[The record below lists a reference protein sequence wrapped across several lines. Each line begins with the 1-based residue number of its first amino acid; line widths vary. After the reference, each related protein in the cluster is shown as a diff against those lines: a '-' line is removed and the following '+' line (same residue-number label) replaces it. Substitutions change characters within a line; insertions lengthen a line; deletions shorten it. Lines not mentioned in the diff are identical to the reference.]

1 LQKMLEG
8 EIILADLENDK
19 SYERLRKSIDEIVH
33 ITNTVYDAVASVS
46 KSAGTLATVGQEAI
60 KQAKFLQEKND
71 DTVKVIDF
79 ITNIAGQ
86 TNLLGLNAA
95 IEAARA
101 GEQGRGF
108 AVVAEEVR
116 KLAEQSREAT
126 ERIQQTLNQMNGA
139 VAEISKTIEHTGTV
153 STEQATSTAEILENL
168 KRALKAIEDLQAYI
182 EAMK

>member
-1 LQKMLEG
+1 
-8 EIILADLENDK
+8 LADLENDK

-33 ITNTVYDAVASVS
+33 ITNTVYDAVAAVS

-126 ERIQQTLNQMNGA
+126 EKIQQTLNQMNVA
-139 VAEISKTIEHTGTV
+139 VEEISKTIEHTGKV
-153 STEQATSTAEILENL
+153 SSDQATSTSEILDNL
-168 KRALKAIEDLQAYI
+168 KRAMKAIEELQNYI
-182 EAMK
+182 ETMR

>member
-1 LQKMLEG
+1 M
-8 EIILADLENDK
+8 ADFNENDK
-19 SYERLRKSIDEIVH
+19 AYERLRKSIDEIVH
-33 ITNTVYDAVASVS
+33 ITNTVYDAVAAVS

-126 ERIQQTLNQMNGA
+126 EKIQQTLNQMNGA

-153 STEQATSTAEILENL
+153 SNEQATSTAEILANL
-168 KRALKAIEDLQAYI
+168 ERAKKAIEGLQDYI
-182 EAMK
+182 DAMK

>member
-1 LQKMLEG
+1 
-8 EIILADLENDK
+8 LADIDQDK
-19 SYERLRKSIDEIVH
+19 AYERLKKSIDEIVH
-33 ITNTVYDAVASVS
+33 VTNTVTEAVADVS
-46 KSAGTLATVGQEAI
+46 KSANTLATAGQEAI

-126 ERIQQTLNQMNGA
+126 EKIQQTLNLMNGA
-139 VAEISKTIEHTGTV
+139 VAEISKTIEHTSKV
-153 STEQATSTAEILENL
+153 SSEQAASTAEILSNL
-168 KRALKAIEDLQAYI
+168 QRTQKAIDDLQNYIAALK
-182 EAMK
+182 

>member
-1 LQKMLEG
+1 MAELNQQQET
-8 EIILADLENDK
+8 
-19 SYERLRKSIDEIVH
+19 YERLKQSIEEIANAMGVVYE
-33 ITNTVYDAVASVS
+33 TVDRVA
-46 KSAGTLATVGQEAI
+46 KSAKTLATAGQESI
-60 KQAKFLQEKND
+60 KQAKLLQEKNA

-126 ERIQQTLNQMNGA
+126 EKIQLTLNQMNDA
-139 VAEISKTIEHTGTV
+139 VTEISKTIENTGAI
-153 STEQATSTAEILENL
+153 SQEQEASTAEITANLSRAKKAADDLKRYIENL
-168 KRALKAIEDLQAYI
+168 R
-182 EAMK
+182 

>member
-1 LQKMLEG
+1 MADNQQ
-8 EIILADLENDK
+8 EIIQSLQ
-19 SYERLRKSIDEIVH
+19 KSIDDILKAMSVVYE
-33 ITNTVYDAVASVS
+33 TVNRVA
-46 KSAGTLATVGQEAI
+46 KSAKTLAIAGQESI
-60 KQAKFLQEKND
+60 KQAKLLQEKNA

-126 ERIQQTLNQMNGA
+126 EKMQLTLNQMNDA
-139 VAEISKTIEHTGTV
+139 VAEISKTIESTGAI
-153 STEQATSTAEILENL
+153 SQEQEASTAEITQNL
-168 KRALKAIEDLQAYI
+168 SRAQKAADEMKRYI
-182 EAMK
+182 ENMR

>member
-1 LQKMLEG
+1 M
-8 EIILADLENDK
+8 ADFNDNDK
-19 SYERLRKSIDEIVH
+19 AYERLRKSIDEIVH
-33 ITNTVYDAVASVS
+33 ITNSVYDAVAAVS

-126 ERIQQTLNQMNGA
+126 EKIQQTLNQMNGA
-139 VAEISKTIEHTGTV
+139 VEEISKTIEHTGKV
-153 STEQATSTAEILENL
+153 SEDQATSTSEILSNL
-168 KRALKAIEDLQAYI
+168 ERAKKAIDDLQTYI

>member
-1 LQKMLEG
+1 M
-8 EIILADLENDK
+8 ADVNQDQA
-19 SYERLRKSIDEIVH
+19 YERLRKSIDEIVH
-33 ITNTVYDAVASVS
+33 VTNTVTEAVAAVA

-60 KQAKFLQEKND
+60 KQAKFLH
-71 DTVKVIDF
+71 F

-139 VAEISKTIEHTGTV
+139 VSEISKTIEHTGKV
-153 STEQATSTAEILENL
+153 SAEQASSTAEILDNL
-168 KRALKAIEDLQAYI
+168 KRAMKAIEELQTYI
-182 EAMK
+182 ETMK

>member
-1 LQKMLEG
+1 MAE
-8 EIILADLENDK
+8 LENDK

-33 ITNTVYDAVASVS
+33 ITNTVYDAVAAVS

-126 ERIQQTLNQMNGA
+126 EKIQQTLNQMNGA
-139 VAEISKTIEHTGTV
+139 VEEISKTIEHTGKV
-153 STEQATSTAEILENL
+153 SEEQATSTSEILSNL
-168 KRALKAIEDLQAYI
+168 ERAKKSIEDLQDYI
-182 EAMK
+182 DAMK

>member
-1 LQKMLEG
+1 M
-8 EIILADLENDK
+8 ADFNENDK
-19 SYERLRKSIDEIVH
+19 AYERLRKSIDEIVH
-33 ITNTVYDAVASVS
+33 ITNTVYDAVAAVS

-126 ERIQQTLNQMNGA
+126 EKIQQTLNQMNGA

-153 STEQATSTAEILENL
+153 SNEQATSTAEILANL
-168 KRALKAIEDLQAYI
+168 DMSIIDSEGDFTYCTEKCNFTETSL
-182 EAMK
+182 

>member
-1 LQKMLEG
+1 MAEVSQNPQDREVR
-8 EIILADLENDK
+8 
-19 SYERLRKSIDEIVH
+19 ERVRKSVDDIVN
-33 ITNTVYDAVASVS
+33 ITNKVYETTQQLA
-46 KSAGTLATVGQEAI
+46 KSANTLAKAGQESI
-60 KQAKFLQEKND
+60 KMAKLLQEKNS
-71 DTVKVIDF
+71 DTMRVIEF

-126 ERIQQTLNQMNGA
+126 ERIQTTLNQMNEA
-139 VAEISKTIEHTGTV
+139 VEEI
-153 STEQATSTAEILENL
+153 A
-168 KRALKAIEDLQAYI
+168 KAIENTSKISEEQAASTSDATENLLRAKEASADLQNF
-182 EAMK
+182 MKTML

>member
-1 LQKMLEG
+1 MAE
-8 EIILADLENDK
+8 LENDK
-19 SYERLRKSIDEIVH
+19 AYERLRKSIDEIVH
-33 ITNTVYDAVASVS
+33 ITNSVYDAVAAVS

-153 STEQATSTAEILENL
+153 SSEQATSTAEILENL

>member
-1 LQKMLEG
+1 M
-8 EIILADLENDK
+8 ADIDQDK
-19 SYERLRKSIDEIVH
+19 AYERLKKSIDEIVH
-33 ITNTVYDAVASVS
+33 VTNTVTEAVASVS
-46 KSAGTLATVGQEAI
+46 KSANTLATAGQEAI

-126 ERIQQTLNQMNGA
+126 EKIQQTLNLMNGA
-139 VAEISKTIEHTGTV
+139 VDEISKTIEHTSKV
-153 STEQATSTAEILENL
+153 SSEQASSTSEILANL
-168 KRALKAIEDLQAYI
+168 QRAKKAIDDLQTYI
-182 EAMK
+182 EALK

>member
-1 LQKMLEG
+1 MADNQL
-8 EIILADLENDK
+8 EIIHNLQT
-19 SYERLRKSIDEIVH
+19 SIDDILKALSV
-33 ITNTVYDAVASVS
+33 VYDTVNRVA
-46 KSAGTLATVGQEAI
+46 KSAKTLASAGQESI
-60 KQAKFLQEKND
+60 KQAKLLQEKNA

-126 ERIQQTLNQMNGA
+126 EKIQLTLNQMNDA
-139 VAEISKTIEHTGTV
+139 VAEISKTIESTGAI
-153 STEQATSTAEILENL
+153 SQEQEASTAEITQNLSRAQKAADEMKRYIENL
-168 KRALKAIEDLQAYI
+168 H
-182 EAMK
+182 

>member
-1 LQKMLEG
+1 M
-8 EIILADLENDK
+8 ADINQNQTDQA
-19 SYERLRKSIDEIVH
+19 YERLRKSIDEIVH
-33 ITNTVYDAVASVS
+33 VTNTVYDAVSNVS
-46 KSAGTLATVGQEAI
+46 KSANTLATAGQEAI

-126 ERIQQTLNQMNGA
+126 ERIQLTLNQMNQA
-139 VAEISKTIEHTGTV
+139 VEEISKTIEHTGRV
-153 STEQATSTAEILENL
+153 SEEQASSTSEIMSNL
-168 KRALKAIEDLQAYI
+168 MRAKKSIDELQRYI
-182 EAMK
+182 EALK

>member
-1 LQKMLEG
+1 MAEDLRHDGDTNAK
-8 EIILADLENDK
+8 LA
-19 SYERLRKSIDEIVH
+19 SSIDEIASS
-33 ITNTVYDAVASVS
+33 TQTVYEAVEQVAKSASV
-46 KSAGTLATVGQEAI
+46 LARAGQESV
-60 KQAKFLQEKND
+60 AKARFLQEKNA
-71 DTVKVIDF
+71 DTLKVIDF

-126 ERIQQTLNQMNGA
+126 ERIQATLAEMNAA
-139 VAEISKTIEHTGTV
+139 VDDIS
-153 STEQATSTAEILENL
+153 
-168 KRALKAIEDLQAYI
+168 KAIETTGSISQQQAASTEEITANLSRVTKAAEELKKYV
-182 EAMK
+182 ANMR

>member
-1 LQKMLEG
+1 
-8 EIILADLENDK
+8 LADLENDK

-33 ITNTVYDAVASVS
+33 ITNTVYDAVAAVS

-126 ERIQQTLNQMNGA
+126 EKIQQTLNQMNVA
-139 VAEISKTIEHTGTV
+139 VEEISKTIEHTGKV
-153 STEQATSTAEILENL
+153 SEEQATSTAEILSNL
-168 KRALKAIEDLQAYI
+168 ERAKKSIEGLQDYI
-182 EAMK
+182 DAMK

>member
-1 LQKMLEG
+1 M
-8 EIILADLENDK
+8 ADLENDK

-33 ITNTVYDAVASVS
+33 ITNTVYDAVAAVS

-126 ERIQQTLNQMNGA
+126 EKIQQTLNQMNVA
-139 VAEISKTIEHTGTV
+139 VEEISKTIEHTGKV
-153 STEQATSTAEILENL
+153 SEEQATSTAEILSNL
-168 KRALKAIEDLQAYI
+168 ERAKKSIEGLQDYI
-182 EAMK
+182 DAMK

>member
-1 LQKMLEG
+1 M
-8 EIILADLENDK
+8 ADVNQDQA
-19 SYERLRKSIDEIVH
+19 YDRLKKSIDEIVH
-33 ITNTVYDAVASVS
+33 ITNTVYDAVAAVS
-46 KSAGTLATVGQEAI
+46 KSAGTLATVGKEAI
-60 KQAKFLQEKND
+60 EQAKFLQEKND

-139 VAEISKTIEHTGTV
+139 VSEISKTIEHTGTV
-153 STEQATSTAEILENL
+153 SEEQATSTSEILANL
-168 KRALKAIEDLQAYI
+168 ERAKKAIENLQDYVDT
-182 EAMK
+182 MK

>member
-1 LQKMLEG
+1 MAEELMAGQSDRDRENEENIKKLTSSIE
-8 EIILADLENDK
+8 EIA
-19 SYERLRKSIDEIVH
+19 SS
-33 ITNTVYDAVASVS
+33 TQTVYESVEQVA
-46 KSAGTLATVGQEAI
+46 KSASALAKAGQESVE
-60 KQAKFLQEKND
+60 QARFLQEKNA
-71 DTVKVIDF
+71 DTIKVLDF

-126 ERIQQTLNQMNGA
+126 EKIQATLNEMNKA
-139 VAEISKTIEHTGTV
+139 VEGISKSIETTGAISEQQAA
-153 STEQATSTAEILENL
+153 STQEITTNLSRVTKAAEEL
-168 KRALKAIEDLQAYI
+168 KQHVER
-182 EAMK
+182 MH

>member
-1 LQKMLEG
+1 M
-8 EIILADLENDK
+8 ADFNENDK
-19 SYERLRKSIDEIVH
+19 AYERLRKSIDEIVH
-33 ITNTVYDAVASVS
+33 ITNTVYDAVAAVS
-46 KSAGTLATVGQEAI
+46 KSAGTLATVGKEAI
-60 KQAKFLQEKND
+60 EQAKFLQEKND

-126 ERIQQTLNQMNGA
+126 EKIQQTLNQMNGA

-153 STEQATSTAEILENL
+153 SEEQATSTSEILSNL
-168 KRALKAIEDLQAYI
+168 QRAKKAIEDLQNYI
-182 EAMK
+182 EALK

>member
-1 LQKMLEG
+1 M
-8 EIILADLENDK
+8 ADLNEQQQK
-19 SYERLRKSIDEIVH
+19 QETHERLTASIKEIVH
-33 ITNTVYDAVASVS
+33 AMSVVYDSVNRVS
-46 KSAGTLATVGQEAI
+46 KSAKTLATAGQESI
-60 KQAKFLQEKND
+60 KQAKLLQEKNT

-126 ERIQQTLNQMNGA
+126 EKIQLTLNEMNDA
-139 VAEISKTIEHTGTV
+139 VTEISKTIEITG
-153 STEQATSTAEILENL
+153 SISKEQETSTAEITQNLSRAQKAADDLQRYIENL
-168 KRALKAIEDLQAYI
+168 R
-182 EAMK
+182 

>member
-1 LQKMLEG
+1 M
-8 EIILADLENDK
+8 ADFNDNDK
-19 SYERLRKSIDEIVH
+19 AYERLSKSIDEIVH
-33 ITNTVYDAVASVS
+33 ITNSVYDAVAAVS

-126 ERIQQTLNQMNGA
+126 EKIQQTLNQMNGA
-139 VAEISKTIEHTGTV
+139 VEEISKTIEHTGKV
-153 STEQATSTAEILENL
+153 SEDQATSTSEILSNL
-168 KRALKAIEDLQAYI
+168 ERAKKAIDDLQTYI

>member
-1 LQKMLEG
+1 M
-8 EIILADLENDK
+8 ADFNQQQQENYD
-19 SYERLRKSIDEIVH
+19 RLKQSIEEIVSAMSGVFE
-33 ITNTVYDAVASVS
+33 TVNRVA
-46 KSAGTLATVGQEAI
+46 KSAKTLASAGQESI
-60 KQAKFLQEKND
+60 KQAKLLQEKNA

-126 ERIQQTLNQMNGA
+126 EKIQLTLNQMNDA
-139 VAEISKTIEHTGTV
+139 VTEISKTIENTGAISQEQEA
-153 STEQATSTAEILENL
+153 STSEITQNL
-168 KRALKAIEDLQAYI
+168 SRALKAAEDLKRYI
-182 EAMK
+182 ENLR

>member
-1 LQKMLEG
+1 M
-8 EIILADLENDK
+8 ADLDNDK
-19 SYERLRKSIDEIVH
+19 AYERLRKSIDEIVH
-33 ITNTVYDAVASVS
+33 ITNSVYDAVAAVS

-126 ERIQQTLNQMNGA
+126 EKIQQTLNQMNGA
-139 VAEISKTIEHTGTV
+139 VEEISKTIEHTGKV
-153 STEQATSTAEILENL
+153 SEDQATSTSEILSNL
-168 KRALKAIEDLQAYI
+168 ERAKKAIDDLQTYI

>member
-1 LQKMLEG
+1 MADNQL
-8 EIILADLENDK
+8 EIIHNLQT
-19 SYERLRKSIDEIVH
+19 SIDDILKALSV
-33 ITNTVYDAVASVS
+33 VYDTVNRVA
-46 KSAGTLATVGQEAI
+46 KSAKTLASAGQKSI
-60 KQAKFLQEKND
+60 KQAKLLQEKNA

-126 ERIQQTLNQMNGA
+126 EKIQLTLNQMNDA
-139 VAEISKTIEHTGTV
+139 VAEISKTIESTGAI
-153 STEQATSTAEILENL
+153 SQEQEASTAEITQNLSRAQKAADEMKRYIENL
-168 KRALKAIEDLQAYI
+168 H
-182 EAMK
+182 